1 MTQIRIGG
9 REIPLS
15 YSAFEIIAIQKEI
28 GCTAF
33 QLKDEVFGIRK
44 VEKEDE
50 PNAEPDIFFDV
61 VKDAEKIEKL
71 GKLITIA
78 AKEGGPDPDMNPK
91 LRQAIQNAKA
101 ENMPKDN
108 IDAAIKR
115 ATDKDAANLVEIC
128 YEGKGPFGIQCM
140 VECATDNTTRT
151 VANVKSYFNKC
162 GGSFLPM
169 GSLEFMFTR
178 KAVFEIEMPAGMDKD
193 ELELELIDYG
203 LDEIVTETDEE
214 EGTTTTTVYTAWTDY
229 GTMHDALEERKIN
242 IVKANLQRFPNQTVN
257 FTDEQM
263 VEIEKFLD
271 KLDEDEDVQ
280 AVYTNME

>member
-1 MTQIRIGG
+1 MG
-9 REIPLS
+9 R
-15 YSAFEIIAIQKEI
+15 AFEYRKAAKMKRW
-28 GCTAF
+28 GHMSR
-33 QLKDEVFGIRK
+33 VF
-44 VEKEDE
+44 
-50 PNAEPDIFFDV
+50 P
-61 VKDAEKIEKL
+61 KL

-91 LRQAIQNAKA
+91 LRQAILNAKA

-115 ATDKDAANLVEIC
+115 ATDKDAANLVEVT

-178 KAVFEIEMPAGMDKD
+178 KAVFEIELPAGMDKD
-193 ELELELIDYG
+193 ELELELIDAG
-203 LDEIVTETDEE
+203 LDEIVSETDEE
-214 EGTTTTTVYTAWTDY
+214 EGTTTTTAYSAWTDY
-229 GTMHDALEERKIN
+229 GSMHDALEKQNVKI
-242 IVKANLQRFPNQTVN
+242 IKANLQRFPNSTVA

-271 KLDEDEDVQ
+271 KMEEDEDVQ